1 MSPIL
6 DIPEYVYVETVTD
19 PDGTVRHIYRRV
31 ETLHKDKD
39 GNPIPNVTS
48 KEKGTKES
56 KAIPGYRLVGT
67 KKLPNGDVEHV
78 YEKVKGTTTWV
89 DKYGNVLIPKE
100 EGILDPSKVS
110 GYEFVRTDVDKEGN
124 VRHVF
129 RKVPTSS
136 SPVVSVT
143 TRWTDEEGTPI
154 KVSEKG
160 THEHGVI
167 PGYEYVRTVVDK
179 DGNVHHIFKKVTPS
193 TPSTPTVGKVTTW
206 TDEEGNSIKVTENGT
221 REHGVIPGYEYVRTV
236 TDNNGNV
243 RHIFRKVSLVE
254 SKGQVKRLANTGT
267 TETNTGLAGLGL
279 GLFGGLLAATK
290 RRKDK

>member
-19 PDGTVRHIYRRV
+19 PDGTVRHIYRPV
-31 ETLHKDKD
+31 ETVHKDKD

-89 DKYGNVLIPKE
+89 DEYGNVLIPKE
-100 EGILDPSKVS
+100 EGILDSSKVS
-110 GYEFVRTDVDKEGN
+110 GYEFVRTDADKEGN

-129 RKVPTSS
+129 KKASTSS
-136 SPVVSVT
+136 SPVVNVT
-143 TRWTDEEGTPI
+143 TSWIDEEGIPI

-167 PGYEYVRTVVDK
+167 PGYEYVRTVTDK
-179 DGNVHHIFKKVTPS
+179 N
-193 TPSTPTVGKVTTW
+193 
-206 TDEEGNSIKVTENGT
+206 E
-221 REHGVIPGYEYVRTV
+221 
-236 TDNNGNV
+236 NV
-243 RHIFRKVSLVE
+243 RHIFRKVIPGEEKV
-254 SKGQVKRLANTGT
+254 QVKHLANTGT

-279 GLFGGLLAATK
+279 AVLGGLLAATK